1 MQRPVDQQ
9 EVYWTLFTDDLLN
22 AVEKR
27 SHTMNA
33 KEPIAAFHA
42 SKL

>member
-9 EVYWTLFTDDLLN
+9 EVYWMLFADDLLN

-27 SHTMNA
+27 SHML
-33 KEPIAAFHA
+33 KESIAAFHA